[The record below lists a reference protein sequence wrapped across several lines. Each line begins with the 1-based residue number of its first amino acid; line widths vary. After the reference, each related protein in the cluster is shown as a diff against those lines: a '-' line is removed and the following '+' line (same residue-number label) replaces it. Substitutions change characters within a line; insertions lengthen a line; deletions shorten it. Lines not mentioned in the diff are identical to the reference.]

1 MLDLRRLQILSALEA
16 TGTMTAAADV
26 LFMTTSAVSQQLTL
40 LEREA
45 GVPLLARSGRRVRL
59 TEAGLVLVRHA
70 HEISAAAEAAETSM
84 KRFRTDV
91 AGVVSLSAFPSF
103 ASTILPQALKT
114 LSVSYPDLRVI
125 VSDLEPFQS
134 VAELRAGRIDLAV
147 IDDLHPVPTEGMVR
161 TELYEDELVLCLPP
175 STKRVPPGPVRIETL
190 TNASWIMDVRQSVF
204 EIFVRKMC
212 LEQGFEPKVVA
223 NCSNL
228 AVTLAMVEAGVGVA
242 VLSGTQATRHSFD
255 IITRSM
261 VPAPSRRV
269 LLTYRTSSGDS
280 PLVAAVAAEL
290 KEKSLSRR
298 SPRQ

>member
-1 MLDLRRLQILSALEA
+1 MLDLRRLQILSALDA
-16 TGTMTAAADV
+16 TGTMTAAAEA
-26 LFMTTSAVSQQLTL
+26 LFMTTSAVSQQMAL
-40 LEREA
+40 LEKEA

-70 HEISAAAEAAETSM
+70 QQISAAAEAAETSM

-91 AGVVSLSAFPSF
+91 AGVVALSAFPSF
-103 ASTILPQALKT
+103 ASTILPQALRT
-114 LSVSYPDLRVI
+114 LSASFPELRVT

-134 VAELRAGRIDLAV
+134 MAELRAGRIDLAV

-161 TELYEDELVLCLPP
+161 SELYEDELVLCMPASSKSL
-175 STKRVPPGPVRIETL
+175 PPGPVRIGTL
-190 TNASWIMDVRQSVF
+190 KNANWVMDVRQSVF

-212 LEQGFEPKVVA
+212 LAEGFEPKVVA

-242 VLSGTQATRHSFD
+242 VLSGTQVTRHSFD
-255 IITRSM
+255 IETRSM
-261 VPAPSRRV
+261 TPTPSRRV
-269 LLTYRTSSGDS
+269 LLTYRTSSQDS

-290 KEKSLSRR
+290 KEKSLHRTAK
-298 SPRQ
+298 